1 MRQLKI
7 TKQITRREEASISR
21 YFLDMNKYPMIS
33 AEEEVELAR
42 RIREGDEK
50 ALEK

>member
-21 YFLDMNKYPMIS
+21 YFLELTRYPMIS
-33 AEEEVELAR
+33 AEEEVVLAR
-42 RIREGDEK
+42 RIRQPMIQ
-50 ALEK
+50 AI